1 MFSGKESSTKKKRT
15 KIDSD
20 EDDDDDD
27 DFGWGIT
34 ESKKSVGDAVQK
46 NEKKIL
52 TRKADSIKNG
62 LTSPGL

>member
-1 MFSGKESSTKKKRT
+1 MFSGKESSTKKKKT

-20 EDDDDDD
+20 EDDDDD

-34 ESKKSVGDAVQK
+34 ESKKSVGDAVKK

-62 LTSPGL
+62 LTRPGL

>member
-1 MFSGKESSTKKKRT
+1 MFSGKESSKKKKT
-15 KIDSD
+15 NHNID
-20 EDDDDDD
+20 EDDDDD

-34 ESKKSVGDAVQK
+34 ESKKSAGDAVKK
-46 NEKKIL
+46 NEKKRL